1 MNFTPDER
9 TPLRNQ
15 LAGLEAAAEAAG
27 QRAAVAHERLKGER
41 AQVAYARQVGMAGD
55 GPSET
60 GREVFAE
67 LVSYR
72 DDVHFNRPT
81 AVHPDRRAE
90 FERDLTARIVSA
102 IQERGL
108 VFSPNGDGWSVTL
121 VDPSK
126 LAEAEAADAEAR
138 EARAAVHR
146 FVKENA
152 EAMAEESEA
161 ATKDDFARA
170 IREDDVESVAGIL
183 RLTQDAQRRREE
195 ADAAMTTADLPD

>member
-1 MNFTPDER
+1 MTDFTPDER

-15 LAGLEAAAEAAG
+15 LAELEAAAEAAG
-27 QRAAVAHERLKGER
+27 QRSAVAHECLKGER
-41 AQVAYARQVGMAGD
+41 TQVAYPRQSGVMGD

-67 LVSYR
+67 LVRYR

-81 AVHPDRRAE
+81 AIDPGKRRE
-90 FERDLTARIVSA
+90 YERDLTARIFAA

-108 VFSPNGDGWSVTL
+108 VFSPNGDGWSATL

-126 LAEAEAADAEAR
+126 LADAEAADAESR
-138 EARAAVHR
+138 EARAAVQR
-146 FVKENA
+146 FTQENA
-152 EAMAEESEA
+152 AALAAESEA

-183 RLTQDAQRRREE
+183 RLTQDAQRRRE
-195 ADAAMTTADLPD
+195 AAGAALTTADLP

>member
-15 LAGLEAAAEAAG
+15 LAELEAAAEAAG
-27 QRAAVAHERLKGER
+27 QRAAVAGERLKGER
-41 AQVAYARQVGMAGD
+41 AQVAYARQVGMVGD

-67 LVSYR
+67 LVHYR

-90 FERDLTARIVSA
+90 FERDLTARIVAA
-102 IQERGL
+102 IEERGL
-108 VFSPNGDGWSVTL
+108 VFSPNGDAWSVTL

-126 LAEAEAADAEAR
+126 LADSQAADAEAR
-138 EARAAVHR
+138 EARAAVNR
-146 FVKENA
+146 FKTENA
-152 EAMAEESEA
+152 AAMAAESEA

-170 IREDDVESVAGIL
+170 IREGDVQSVRGIL
-183 RLTQDAQRRREE
+183 SLTDEARGRRES
-195 ADAAMTTADLPD
+195 AAAAMTTDDLPN

>member
-1 MNFTPDER
+1 MNYIPDER

-15 LAGLEAAAEAAG
+15 LAELEAAAEAAD
-27 QRAAVAHERLKGER
+27 QRAAVAGERLKGER
-41 AQVAYARQVGMAGD
+41 SQVAYARQVGMVGD

-67 LVSYR
+67 LVRYR

-81 AVHPDRRAE
+81 AIDPGKRDE
-90 FERDLTARIVSA
+90 YERDLSARIVAA
-102 IQERGL
+102 IEERGL

-126 LAEAEAADAEAR
+126 LADSQAADAEAR
-138 EARAAVHR
+138 EARAAVRR
-146 FVKENA
+146 FQTENA

-161 ATKDDFARA
+161 ATKEDFARA
-170 IREDDVESVAGIL
+170 ISEGDVKSVRGIL
-183 RLTQDAQRRREE
+183 SLTDEARDRRDG
-195 ADAAMTTADLPD
+195 AAAMTTADLPN